1 MDLEQI
7 KALLHD
13 RRVGVVAKACGLSPV
28 TVARIRDGRQT
39 NPDYDTVKK
48 LAAYLGGDK

>member
-7 KALLHD
+7 KELLQD
-13 RRVGVVAKACGLSPV
+13 RRVGVVAKATGLSAV

-39 NPDYDTVKK
+39 NPEYDTLQK
-48 LAAYLGGDK
+48 LIAYFAGDQ